1 MIVGIFDDTCLP
13 LTFGAFCD
21 KFLPMRKNTKTTIKE
36 QGKACHDTLKSIEE
50 AMLATYGCLLPQGEI
65 TVSIVMP
72 WTKESTLGSLKRQG
86 KIVSWELDKS
96 YEEGNNRRYL
106 VTLDADEV

>member
-1 MIVGIFDDTCLP
+1 MIVGILNDTCLP
-13 LTFGAFCD
+13 LTFEAFCD
-21 KFLPMRKNTKTTIKE
+21 KFFSMRNIKKTTIKD
-36 QGKACHDTLKSIEE
+36 QGKACLDTLKTIEE

-72 WTKESTLGSLKRQG
+72 WTKETALGSLKRQG

-96 YEEGNNRRYL
+96 YEDGNNRRYI
-106 VTLDADEV
+106 VTLDADKI

>member
-13 LTFGAFCD
+13 LTIRRFCD

-36 QGKACHDTLKSIEE
+36 QGKAYLDALKTIEE

-72 WTKESTLGSLKRQG
+72 WTKETALGCLKRQG

-96 YEEGNNRRYL
+96 YEDGNNRRYI
-106 VTLDADEV
+106 VTLDADKI